1 VRFAIVLSAV
11 VCVGVN
17 VAGVF
22 AQSHEWAVDYTR
34 EQAATSNHGV
44 PATWTTDRFVTSWAR
59 PGAGGWLVEIER
71 QRRRDIGD
79 VALRTSAYR
88 RAGDWTFAG
97 DVAMAPDARFLSGAG
112 GGGEV
117 SYRAVGTVVA
127 SGGYHIRQYPT
138 VTIHQ
143 FEPGVTWYRAR
154 GELQARL
161 FVTRDTSIPRT
172 STAAL
177 FRGAYDA
184 AARLRLRGGVSIGE
198 RIFDIE
204 PLALTAGNSRLGYV
218 EARLRLTTRNFVLAS
233 VTVAHEEPAFK
244 YVAATF
250 GYKRLF

>member
-1 VRFAIVLSAV
+1 
-11 VCVGVN
+11 
-17 VAGVF
+17 
-22 AQSHEWAVDYTR
+22 
-34 EQAATSNHGV
+34 V
-44 PATWTTDRFVTSWAR
+44 PETWTTDRLVAWWSR
-59 PGAGGWLVEIER
+59 PNVGGWFVEVER

-97 DVAMAPDARFLSGAG
+97 DVAIAPDAHFLSGAG

-117 SYRAVGTVVA
+117 SYRAVGTIVA
-127 SGGYHIRQYPT
+127 SGAYHIRQYPA

-143 FEPGVTWYRAR
+143 FTPGVTWYRAR

-172 STAAL
+172 STAGV
-177 FRGAYDA
+177 FRATYDA
-184 AARLRLRGGVSIGE
+184 AARLRLGAGVSIGE

-204 PLALTAGNSRLGYV
+204 PLALDAGNSRLAYA

-233 VTVAHEEPAFK
+233 VTVAHEEPDFR
-244 YVAATF
+244 YVAATL
-250 GYKRLF
+250 GYRRTF